1 MQTEFTPLMSLTGGC
16 LIGVSAVLL
25 MLFNG
30 RIAGMT
36 GILAGL
42 LPPPN
47 HDWHWRAAF
56 TIGAVASPL
65 IWIAF
70 GNSIDFAVPVTT
82 PALVIGGI
90 VVGIGVTFGGGCTSG
105 HGVCGIARLS
115 KRSFVATV
123 TFMAATFVTVYIIRH
138 IWGQA

>member
-1 MQTEFTPLMSLTGGC
+1 MSLTGGC

-42 LPPPN
+42 LPPPYP
-47 HDWHWRAAF
+47 DWRWRAAF

-82 PALVIGGI
+82 RALIIGGI